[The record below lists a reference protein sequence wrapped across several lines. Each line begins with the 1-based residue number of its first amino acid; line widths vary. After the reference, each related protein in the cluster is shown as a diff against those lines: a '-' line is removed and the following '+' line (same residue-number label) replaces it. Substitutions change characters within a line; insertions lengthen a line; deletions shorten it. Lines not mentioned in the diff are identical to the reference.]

1 LSLARRETRTVR
13 RKSSSIIEQIQNLSF
28 SSLPE
33 EARPL
38 ENAELSVEDKDILIT
53 GLKKLLIDNTPM
65 ETIRLLTIVP
75 DTW

>member
-1 LSLARRETRTVR
+1 M
-13 RKSSSIIEQIQNLSF
+13 
-28 SSLPE
+28 PE